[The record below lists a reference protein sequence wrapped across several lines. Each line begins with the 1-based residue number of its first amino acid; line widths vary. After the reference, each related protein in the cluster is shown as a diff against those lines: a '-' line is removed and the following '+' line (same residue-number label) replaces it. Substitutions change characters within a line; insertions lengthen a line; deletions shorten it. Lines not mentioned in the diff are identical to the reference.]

1 MQTQSSN
8 EEVNNLAAR
17 INADLAQPQQRY
29 RLYDPASE
37 TTLHFPRA
45 QLATAKAD
53 ELGATSFETLAANG
67 QTALIKKSENQWTRE
82 DGKPLAH
89 VQTQI
94 EKESLDAIEARAV
107 LRKTAG
113 QGVDAVTDK
122 QLVAADLQAFK
133 RIEHLA
139 LQESAAAAIA
149 DNAQAY
155 PSYKQALDTGIAAY
169 PNAAVQIAA
178 LAAANTEK
186 VNARDEAKWIEAQTI
201 LLARE
206 ARAKKWT
213 QDDAQKQAQAD
224 SKAFQ
229 EALDKSERN
238 ALLDEIAFNAKA
250 NLAYKA
256 SLEANALAI
265 AAQIATE
272 KTPVEITQK
281 PAEMVLDP
289 LALNR
294 VAEVRKRDSAQ
305 LREILEMN
313 SIEVSLKKEIKLDG
327 EAEAKRSAWLKKG
340 QAVPD
345 TESKPEAAAPTA
357 NTVESDEIFAAGKAD
372 IKPIIPAEIEKQ
384 FLRVGDKFYHPKN
397 KESVAFEDKG
407 HKLETKSNSENI
419 ALTMVRLAEA
429 RGWDEIKVSGSEAFR
444 REVWLDAAARSMQVK
459 GYTPTE
465 QDKAEMEKRLGSAK
479 ANKIEPESKPF
490 RARETKP
497 EKETNATQL
506 TSEKPNTPDKSEK
519 GALIANTPEKLDKAA
534 VALNTPDKQFDS
546 PQGQLNF
553 AQMAKAFASQTPEE
567 ATKSFPALASAAAVL
582 KIVEKKAE
590 ADGLNAEQRVIVT
603 TRARENIASKINQGN
618 MPKVN
623 VSEKIEVN
631 RDRVLQRDLDR

>member
-8 EEVNNLAAR
+8 KEVNNLAAR
-17 INADLAQPQQRY
+17 VNADLAQPQQRY

-45 QLATAKAD
+45 QLATAKAN
-53 ELGATSFETLAANG
+53 ELGATSFETVAANG
-67 QTALIKKSENQWTRE
+67 QTALIQKSENQWTRE

-178 LAAANTEK
+178 LDAANTEK

-213 QDDAQKQAQAD
+213 QDNAQKQAQTD

-256 SLEANALAI
+256 SLEANAPAI

-272 KTPVEITQK
+272 KAPVEITQK

-289 LALNR
+289 LALKR
-294 VAEVRKRDSAQ
+294 VAEVRKRDSEQ
-305 LREILEMN
+305 VREILEMN

-327 EAEAKRSAWLKKG
+327 EAEVKRSEWLKKG
-340 QAVPD
+340 QTVPG
-345 TESKPEAAAPTA
+345 TESKPAAPAT
-357 NTVESDEIFAAGKAD
+357 NKVESDEIFAAGKAD

-397 KESVAFEDKG
+397 KESMAFEDKG
-407 HKLETKSNSENI
+407 NKLETKSNSGNI
-419 ALTMVRLAEA
+419 ALTMVQIAEA

-465 QDKAEMEKRLGSAK
+465 QDKDELEKRLASSK
-479 ANKIEPESKPF
+479 INKIEPENKPF
-490 RARETKP
+490 RARETEP
-497 EKETNATQL
+497 EKQIKPTQQAH
-506 TSEKPNTPDKSEK
+506 EKLNTPDKP
-519 GALIANTPEKLDKAA
+519 GNPDKAA
-534 VALNTPDKQFDS
+534 VAANANTLDEGKPGYGQF
-546 PQGQLNF
+546 
-553 AQMAKAFASQTPEE
+553 
-567 ATKSFPALASAAAVL
+567 
-582 KIVEKKAE
+582 
-590 ADGLNAEQRVIVT
+590 
-603 TRARENIASKINQGN
+603 
-618 MPKVN
+618 
-623 VSEKIEVN
+623 
-631 RDRVLQRDLDR
+631 